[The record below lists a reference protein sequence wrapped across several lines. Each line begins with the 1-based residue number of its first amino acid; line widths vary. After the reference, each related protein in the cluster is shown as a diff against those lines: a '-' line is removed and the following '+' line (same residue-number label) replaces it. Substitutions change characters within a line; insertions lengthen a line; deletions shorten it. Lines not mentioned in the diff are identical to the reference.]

1 MLVINAFISNG
12 FICRGGIAYGDVHY
26 EEERS
31 LFFEPAVNR
40 AYQIENEEVIYPRML
55 LMITCQY
62 AIWGYAIS

>member
-62 AIWGYAIS
+62 EIWG

>member
-40 AYQIENEEVIYPRML
+40 AYQIENEEVIYHQKNLKRKKVSNMKK
-55 LMITCQY
+55 
-62 AIWGYAIS
+62 